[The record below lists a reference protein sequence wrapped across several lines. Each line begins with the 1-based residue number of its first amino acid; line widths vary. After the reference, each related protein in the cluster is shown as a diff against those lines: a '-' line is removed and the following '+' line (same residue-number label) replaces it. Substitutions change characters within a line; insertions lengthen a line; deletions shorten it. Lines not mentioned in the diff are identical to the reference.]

1 MTARTEEETLSAF
14 RYSCGV
20 TWRVREC
27 VLITSE
33 YIAIVDS
40 DEDEMWAMVSV
51 ARRNL
56 FVHTWRFL
64 WASYLIKYTSA
75 TKARIVGNCGG
86 PMGTPDLRKQLGLC
100 TSLVSTNYSKATYKL
115 EHRRISVDL
124 SCRIHVDVAC
134 GTRTATS
141 VACGCLGGSV

>member
-1 MTARTEEETLSAF
+1 MSAMISLVG
-14 RYSCGV
+14 R
-20 TWRVREC
+20 
-27 VLITSE
+27 
-33 YIAIVDS
+33 
-40 DEDEMWAMVSV
+40 SV
-51 ARRNL
+51 
-56 FVHTWRFL
+56 FVHALRL
-64 WASYLIKYTSA
+64 MWASYLIKYTSA

-86 PMGTPDLRKQLGLC
+86 PMGTPDLRKRLGLC